1 MAQGLLNKISS
12 GPGFMEK
19 GGLGKESHP
28 PSRVNIGD
36 RYEKNLTPLPAD
48 LGGNYRIYSNKRPA
62 SN

>member
-1 MAQGLLNKISS
+1 MAQGVINNISS

-36 RYEKNLTPLPAD
+36 RYAKKLDPFARAKSETTMIENALIVSP
-48 LGGNYRIYSNKRPA
+48 
-62 SN
+62 